1 MATIQT
7 INRNH
12 LFRRAYRNG
21 KSFVSPFVV
30 TYVVKRRSGG
40 LRVGI
45 TASKKIGCAVVRNR
59 ARRVVRAAAFA
70 LLKDIDAP
78 YDIVLVC
85 RKATAAQKSTRVQSV
100 LDNHLKKAGV
110 LS

>member
-1 MATIQT
+1 MVHIEAL
-7 INRNH
+7 NRNH
-12 LFRRAYRNG
+12 LFQRAYRKG

-40 LRVGI
+40 IRLGI
-45 TASKKIGCAVVRNR
+45 TASKKIGGAVRRNR

-70 LLKDIDAP
+70 LLKDVSAP

-85 RKATAAQKSTRVQSV
+85 RNATAGQKSTRIQEV
-100 LDNHLKKAGV
+100 LAKHLRQAGV
-110 LS
+110 LT